1 MTTFE
6 SASLIFS
13 IAAFLF
19 VLCLVAI
26 DQWKQW
32 RIRRAE
38 RRAIEEHTDEFWR
51 QVG

>member
-1 MTTFE
+1 M
-6 SASLIFS
+6 SPAQ
-13 IAAFLF
+13 AFLLVTAI
-19 VLCLVAI
+19 VLFAVYASLVAI
-26 DQWKQW
+26 DLFKQW